1 MTQENIKKINNNIRK
16 LKLLLYTNPKSLKY
30 ISRFKHKQMQFLVS
44 KIFLLFESSLSLNE
58 LIKIE
63 YELLEK
69 NFLKDM
75 YVDIFMDNKSTF
87 NEQFI
92 NCKWESFAKFLYYI
106 FQTSTY
112 FYDKK
117 HKVPNIFIIGG
128 ETTMNEEKRRLF
140 NEFSESLEKA
150 SSNFN
155 FYVKQIL
162 KWVK

>member
-1 MTQENIKKINNNIRK
+1 MNQDNIQKINNTIRK
-16 LKLLLYTNPKSLKY
+16 LKLLSYTNPKSLKY

-44 KIFLLFESSLSLNE
+44 KIFLLFESSLSINE

-75 YVDIFMDNKSTF
+75 YVDIFMKNRFTF
-87 NEQFI
+87 KKEFI
-92 NCKWESFAKFLYYI
+92 NCKWESFAKFLFYI

-112 FYDKK
+112 FFDKK
-117 HKVPNIFIIGG
+117 HKVPNVFIIGG
-128 ETTMNEEKRRLF
+128 EITINEEKRRLF
-140 NEFSESLEKA
+140 NEFAESLEKV
-150 SSNFN
+150 SINFN
-155 FYVKQIL
+155 FYIKQIL